1 MSIYFAVVHKD
12 PGSAYGIHFPD
23 VPGCFSAADK
33 PHAIL
38 AKANEAL
45 AFWQEGDPLPEPGS
59 IEDVA
64 ESAKDDL
71 AAGAFIVAVPF
82 TPRAAR
88 PTMEMQKKTIRQRR
102 GPAIRFTGALIA
114 KSEFD
119 TRDGFPMRLEVYETQ
134 GGAYVAVS
142 ITDVE
147 TRATVIEPGE
157 DADMRCDV
165 LEAFDWSNRARS
177 MLRDQLGWKFVREVK

>member
-12 PGSAYGIHFPD
+12 RGSAYGIRFPD

-33 PHAIL
+33 PHEII
-38 AKANEAL
+38 AKAKEAL
-45 AFWQEGDPLPEPGS
+45 ALWQEGDPLPEPGS

-82 TPRAAR
+82 KPRPAG
-88 PTMEMQKKTIRQRR
+88 PTVEMRKKTIRQRR

-114 KSEFD
+114 KTEFD
-119 TRDGFPMRLEVYETQ
+119 TRNGYPMRLEVYQTE
-134 GGAYVAVS
+134 GGAYVSAS
-142 ITDVE
+142 ISDVE
-147 TRATVIEPGE
+147 TRAHVIEPGE
-157 DADMRCDV
+157 EAAMRCAV
-165 LEAFDWSNRARS
+165 LESLEWAEWARS
-177 MLRDQLGWKFVREVK
+177 MLRDQLGWKFVREVA